1 MTGLPWACPSVQVA
15 VGRREFLSVFGND
28 YKTDD
33 GTGAS
38 WDGCNFG
45 FPNLWLHPG
54 LCPHPLRPPRS
65 QGLHPR
71 RGSGQGPHR
80 CSEEAQGKLWLQGTN
95 LGLLPALGG
104 LPVGA
109 EGGPGPSPLDP
120 CPLSSS
126 QIYNLG
132 TGTGYSV
139 LQMVRAM
146 EKASGREVRADLQG
160 HGHSCSHRPPDAPTA
175 ALAPFPQPL
184 WEPPEPTV
192 LLSLQIKYR
201 ITARRE
207 GDVASCYADPAL
219 AERELGW
226 KAAFGLD
233 KMCKGIPS
241 LARRALPG
249 PCPPSSP
256 LSLFQVRTCGG
267 GSCRTP
273 RASARTEPWPRAGR
287 ARGLL

>member
-1 MTGLPWACPSVQVA
+1 MERV
-15 VGRREFLSVFGND
+15 RH
-28 YKTDD
+28 
-33 GTGAS
+33 GTGAIS
-38 WDGCNFG
+38 DSQIPGCT
-45 FPNLWLHPG
+45 PG
-54 LCPHPLRPPRS
+54 SALTLCVAPGVRDYIHVVDLAKGHIAALKKLKENCGCKVPTLGCCQPWGGV
-65 QGLHPR
+65 GL
-71 RGSGQGPHR
+71 
-80 CSEEAQGKLWLQGTN
+80 A
-95 LGLLPALGG
+95 
-104 LPVGA
+104 VGA

-241 LARRALPG
+241 LARWALPG
-249 PCPPSSP
+249 PCPPSPP